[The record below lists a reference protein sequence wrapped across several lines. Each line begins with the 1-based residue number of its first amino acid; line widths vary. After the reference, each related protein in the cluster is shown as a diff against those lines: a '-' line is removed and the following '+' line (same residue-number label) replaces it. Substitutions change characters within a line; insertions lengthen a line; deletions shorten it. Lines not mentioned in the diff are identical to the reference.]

1 MSRQHPTD
9 RESKR
14 PQPARWNWR
23 ATRPEWIAAA
33 AVLLALAWMVTEG
46 SWDFYENSGRLEA
59 FFEAQANSFLAGH
72 VDVAPDAIGDE
83 AFVRNGKAYGYF
95 GPTPALFRL
104 PLVILFPGMNGH
116 WSRTSMLL
124 GSAVMLASVLF
135 LIFRLEQLLPG
146 LARAPS
152 WTWLRTGL
160 VLAAG
165 IGSTQI
171 FVCAE
176 SKVYQES
183 IEWAT
188 SLSLASAVCLLSY
201 VMTRRL
207 PWLTAT
213 CVTAFLSF
221 FSRVSSGAGPIF
233 GLLLLD
239 LAMLLPYARLKE
251 WLGAEAL
258 DRAPRA
264 IAMLSATIALTVALW
279 SGLNYWKFGSFFASQ
294 PVRLNA
300 LFDAQR
306 LRNIKGELASP
317 SNIPLTLS
325 TYLSPA
331 NFGFTPGFPWVK
343 TIVVSSDALRAR
355 FPSAHFDYCEWF
367 AALPDSTPALF
378 FGGLGGA
385 ILLCFGAAGKKVR
398 ELRAPLLAGAAGCG
412 LVFLWGAI
420 AYRYLHDVLPFLVIG
435 TAVALTWIATR
446 EDFRLRQGLSALFL
460 AATAWSMWANFAFGL
475 EHQRLNTWPI
485 QPEKRIAFLDL
496 SNSTAV
502 GGPTSLLP
510 YLTHWRG
517 YVSAARVV
525 SQQNLAAIPV
535 GRVDWPVVTSAGA
548 PPYSATYQMNVPDEG
563 AYELAIRYAAAQPRP
578 VIVSVNG
585 QPVGRACERPTG
597 GDSALYQRW
606 GLAGRLRLSRGP
618 LQIALSSDQPFPVLS
633 FLRLVRLD

>member
-1 MSRQHPTD
+1 MSRKHPTD
-9 RESKR
+9 REPK
-14 PQPARWNWR
+14 PVQPARWNWR
-23 ATRPEWIAAA
+23 AIRPEWIAAA
-33 AVLLALAWMVTEG
+33 AALLIVSWMVTEG
-46 SWDFYENSGRLEA
+46 TWDFYETTGRLEA
-59 FFEAQANSFLAGH
+59 FFEAQANSLLAGH
-72 VDVAPDAIGDE
+72 IDVAPDAIGDE

-116 WSRTSMLL
+116 WSRASMLF
-124 GSAVMLASVLF
+124 GSAVLLASVLL

-152 WTWLRTGL
+152 WVWLRTAL

-201 VMTRRL
+201 LMTRRM

-221 FSRVSSGAGPIF
+221 FARVSSGAGPIF

-239 LAMLLPYARLKE
+239 LALLLPYGRIKA
-251 WLGAEAL
+251 WLGTEAL
-258 DRAPRA
+258 TPNPRA
-264 IAMLSATIALTVALW
+264 IALLSATIALTVALW
-279 SGLNYWKFGSFFASQ
+279 AGLNYWKFGSFFASQ
-294 PVRLNA
+294 PLRLNA
-300 LFDAQR
+300 QFDAQR
-306 LRNIKGELASP
+306 LRNVKGELASLT
-317 SNIPLTLS
+317 NLPLTLS

-331 NFGFTPGFPWVK
+331 NFRFTPGFPWVQ
-343 TIVVSSDALRAR
+343 TMVVSSDALRAS

-367 AALPDSTPALF
+367 ASLPDSMPALF

-385 ILLCFGAAGKKVR
+385 ILCLCAAGKKFR
-398 ELRAPLLAGAAGCG
+398 ELRTPLLAGAAGCG
-412 LVFLWGAI
+412 LVFMWGAI
-420 AYRYLHDVLPFLVIG
+420 AYRYLHDLFPFLVIG
-435 TAVALTWIATR
+435 TAIALTWIATR
-446 EDFRLRQGLSALFL
+446 PDFRLRQGLTAAFL
-460 AATAWSMWANFAFGL
+460 AATAWSMWANFAFAL
-475 EHQRLNTWPI
+475 EHQRVNTWPI

-496 SNSTAV
+496 TSSTASA
-502 GGPTSLLP
+502 GPGSLLP

-517 YVSAARVV
+517 YMSAARVV
-525 SQQNLAAIPV
+525 SQQNLMAMPV
-535 GRVDWPVVTSAGA
+535 GRADWPVVTSGGA
-548 PPYSATYQMNVPDEG
+548 PPYTASYQMNVPDDG
-563 AYELAIRYAAAQPRP
+563 AYELALRYASAQPRP
-578 VIVSVNG
+578 VVVSING
-585 QPVGRACERPTG
+585 QPVGSACGIATG
-597 GDSALYQRW
+597 GDSALHQRW
-606 GLAGRLRLSRGP
+606 GLAGRLRLRRGP
-618 LQIALSSDQPFPVLS
+618 LEIALSSNQPFPVLS